1 MITNFDNTYF
11 TPEMLNREWERNIE
25 RLELLLYAGWTIEE
39 ILNLTVYIYKSPISQ
54 ILYPGTSM
62 GKLLISKPIN
72 GILNYNQTFSVT
84 PDIEKNKI
92 YMKYLSRKDKN
103 SVDRETMWNYEC
115 SSNNLIEKF
124 NEFMEWNIDW
134 K

>member
-1 MITNFDNTYF
+1 
-11 TPEMLNREWERNIE
+11 MLNREWERNIE